1 MKKNF
6 FNIAMAF
13 CIGLFASCS
22 QEEIFSDQSGEV
34 ETVNV
39 FTQLPENDA
48 QTRALP
54 GAEANHQLRCILEVW
69 DKADNGTLITRIE
82 KLGTEATGE
91 GKLSF
96 SFQVDSKVN
105 YQCLLW
111 ADYIDSSTPAG
122 KEANTYADKYYD
134 TQNLKAIDFKV
145 TDGGLFN
152 NASTDAFCG
161 VVDKNGTTTALSV
174 TLKRPFTKVILKDKS
189 NYINDCKVLGVKY
202 NTPSG
207 YNIATGVATTTKEVN
222 ATGLT
227 PDGTNKTWFSTFIF
241 ASANQAKL
249 EQDITM
255 EITKQDDSTETKT
268 IKGGQISLD
277 KNVENDAEANF
288 STEEEVKIDV
298 DIDGSTEDPNAPKVG
313 QFVNKDGTFSDT
325 YNQETAIGIV
335 FATGGKTDT
344 SNYGDTHSGKT
355 IYGYAMALT
364 SITRSKL
371 VADANLP
378 TFNLTGDTPFAP
390 NDYSGFDYSAVMVQ
404 TVNTLANPS
413 PLFTKYSEWLT
424 TNSVNFP
431 SNLSSWYIP
440 SGTQIKDVCAMLFGL
455 EKEEVSSVN
464 SSFKKAYDDVVAANE
479 TDNSYLIDCGR
490 SSASSPATYILSSC
504 IATATPN
511 SPAVVATICKDGQI
525 NSVKTYIPAI
535 SDKSQYNIRPV
546 LTIFKGN

>member
-22 QEEIFSDQSGEV
+22 QEEIFSDQSEEV

-54 GAEANHQLRCILEVW
+54 GAEADHQLRCILEVW
-69 DKADNGTLITRIE
+69 DKASDGTLITRIE
-82 KLGTEATGE
+82 KLGTEATNE

-111 ADYIDSSTPAG
+111 ADYIDNSTSAG
-122 KEANTYADKYYD
+122 KEANRYTDKYYD

-189 NYINDCKVLGVKY
+189 DYINDCKALGVKY

-207 YNIATGVATTTKEVN
+207 YNIATGVATTTKAVN

-241 ASANQAKL
+241 ASADQAKL

-313 QFVNKDGTFSDT
+313 QFVNKDGTFSNT
-325 YNQETAIGIV
+325 YNQESAIGIV

-344 SNYGDTHSGKT
+344 SNYGGGYEGKAV
-355 IYGYAMALT
+355 YGYAMGLT
-364 SITRSKL
+364 SVARSKL
-371 VADANLP
+371 VSSTDQPLP
-378 TFNLTGDTPFAP
+378 TFEGTGDEPFAS
-390 NDYSGFDYSAVMVQ
+390 NDYNGFDYSAKMVEAAGGLETKLPVFMNYSKWKNKN
-404 TVNTLANPS
+404 TVEA
-413 PLFTKYSEWLT
+413 
-424 TNSVNFP
+424 
-431 SNLSSWYIP
+431 SNLSPWYIP
-440 SGTQIKDVCAMLFGL
+440 SGAQIKDICGMLFGI
-455 EKEEVSSVN
+455 ENETTSSVN
-464 SSFKKAYDDVVAANE
+464 DAFKAAYDEVVNANP
-479 TDNSYLIDCGR
+479 DNDMDG
-490 SSASSPATYILSSC
+490 TYNGSTLMLSSY
-504 IATATPN
+504 ISSIN
-511 SPAVVATICKDGQI
+511 SSPAVVTTNVDEGKNIV
-525 NSVKTYIPAI
+525 SVKTEWPKM
-535 SDKSQYNIRPV
+535 KSTTYYAIRPV

>member
-54 GAEANHQLRCILEVW
+54 GAEADHQLRCILEVW
-69 DKADNGTLITRIE
+69 DKAGNGTLITRIE

-122 KEANTYADKYYD
+122 KEANTYTDKYYD

-189 NYINDCKVLGVKY
+189 DYINDCTALGVKY

-227 PDGTNKTWFSTFIF
+227 PDGANKTWFSTFIF
-241 ASANQAKL
+241 ASADQVKL

-255 EITKQDDSTETKT
+255 EITKQDDSKETKT

-325 YNQETAIGIV
+325 YN
-335 FATGGKTDT
+335 
-344 SNYGDTHSGKT
+344 
-355 IYGYAMALT
+355 
-364 SITRSKL
+364 
-371 VADANLP
+371 
-378 TFNLTGDTPFAP
+378 
-390 NDYSGFDYSAVMVQ
+390 
-404 TVNTLANPS
+404 
-413 PLFTKYSEWLT
+413 
-424 TNSVNFP
+424 
-431 SNLSSWYIP
+431 
-440 SGTQIKDVCAMLFGL
+440 
-455 EKEEVSSVN
+455 
-464 SSFKKAYDDVVAANE
+464 
-479 TDNSYLIDCGR
+479 
-490 SSASSPATYILSSC
+490 
-504 IATATPN
+504 
-511 SPAVVATICKDGQI
+511 
-525 NSVKTYIPAI
+525 
-535 SDKSQYNIRPV
+535 
-546 LTIFKGN
+546 

>member
-54 GAEANHQLRCILEVW
+54 GAEADHQLRCILEVW
-69 DKADNGTLITRIE
+69 DKTGDGTLITRIE
-82 KLGTEATGE
+82 KLGTEATDE

-189 NYINDCKVLGVKY
+189 DYINDCNALGVKY

-207 YNIATGVATTTKEVN
+207 YNIATGVATTTKAVN

-241 ASANQAKL
+241 ASADQAKL

-255 EITKQDDSTETKT
+255 EITKQNNSTETKT

-313 QFVNKDGTFSDT
+313 QFVNKDGTFSDI

-344 SNYGDTHSGKT
+344 SNYGDGYEGKAV
-355 IYGYAMALT
+355 YGYAMGLT
-364 SITRSKL
+364 SVALSRL
-371 VADANLP
+371 VPSSDPTLP
-378 TFNLTGDTPFAP
+378 TFEGIGDEPFAS
-390 NDYSGFDYSAVMVQ
+390 NDYNGFDYSAKMIEAAEQLATSSPVFANYSKWKNSNV
-404 TVNTLANPS
+404 VNA
-413 PLFTKYSEWLT
+413 
-424 TNSVNFP
+424 
-431 SNLSSWYIP
+431 SNLSPWYIP
-440 SGTQIKDVCAMLFGL
+440 SGAQIKDICGMLFGI
-455 EKEEVSSVN
+455 ENETTSSVMMLL
-464 SSFKKAYDDVVAANE
+464 KLLMMK
-479 TDNSYLIDCGR
+479 L
-490 SSASSPATYILSSC
+490 
-504 IATATPN
+504 
-511 SPAVVATICKDGQI
+511 
-525 NSVKTYIPAI
+525 
-535 SDKSQYNIRPV
+535 
-546 LTIFKGN
+546 

>member
-122 KEANTYADKYYD
+122 KEANTYEDKYYD

-207 YNIATGVATTTKEVN
+207 YNIATGVATTTKAVN

-227 PDGTNKTWFSTFIF
+227 PDGINKTWFSTFIF

-255 EITKQDDSTETKT
+255 EITKQNNSTETKT

-313 QFVNKDGTFSDT
+313 QFVNKDGTFSDI

-344 SNYGDTHSGKT
+344 SNYGDGYESKE
-355 IYGYAMALT
+355 IYGYAMGLT
-364 SITRSKL
+364 SVQRSRL
-371 VADANLP
+371 VASTDQTLP
-378 TFNLTGDTPFAP
+378 TFEGIGDEPFAS
-390 NDYSGFDYSAVMVQ
+390 NDYNGFDYSAKMIEAVEQLATSSPVFANYSKWKNSNV
-404 TVNTLANPS
+404 VNA
-413 PLFTKYSEWLT
+413 
-424 TNSVNFP
+424 
-431 SNLSSWYIP
+431 SNLSLWYIP
-440 SGTQIKDVCAMLFGL
+440 SGAQIKDICGMLFGI
-455 EKEEVSSVN
+455 ENETTSSVN
-464 SSFKKAYDDVVAANE
+464 DAFKAAYDNVVNADAGNAIAG
-479 TDNSYLIDCGR
+479 SYNKWTYLLSSYI
-490 SSASSPATYILSSC
+490 SAS
-504 IATATPN
+504 N
-511 SPAVVATICKDGQI
+511 SPAVVTTNVEDEKIV
-525 NSVKTYIPAI
+525 SVKTESPTMGSGTYYA
-535 SDKSQYNIRPV
+535 IRPV

>member
-54 GAEANHQLRCILEVW
+54 GAEADHQLRCILEVW
-69 DKADNGTLITRIE
+69 DKAGNGTLITRIE

-122 KEANTYADKYYD
+122 KEANTYTDKYYD

-189 NYINDCKVLGVKY
+189 DYINDCTALGVKY

-227 PDGTNKTWFSTFIF
+227 PDGANKTWFSTFIF
-241 ASANQAKL
+241 ASADQVKL

-255 EITKQDDSTETKT
+255 EITKQDDSKETKT

-277 KNVENDAEANF
+277 KKVENDAEANF

-335 FATGGKTDT
+335 FATGGKIDT
-344 SNYGDTHSGKT
+344 SNYGDGYESKA
-355 IYGYAMALT
+355 IYGYAMGLT
-364 SITRSKL
+364 SVARSRL
-371 VADANLP
+371 VASSDQTLP
-378 TFNLTGDTPFAP
+378 TFEGIGDEPFAS
-390 NDYSGFDYSAVMVQ
+390 NDYNGFDYSAKMVEAAEKLQ
-404 TVNTLANPS
+404 TSSPIFTNYSKWKNSNVVNA
-413 PLFTKYSEWLT
+413 
-424 TNSVNFP
+424 
-431 SNLSSWYIP
+431 SNLSPWYIP
-440 SGTQIKDVCAMLFGL
+440 SGAQIKDICGMLFGI
-455 EKEEVSSVN
+455 ENETTSSVN
-464 SSFKKAYDDVVAANE
+464 AAFKAAYDEVVNVDAGN
-479 TDNSYLIDCGR
+479 DID
-490 SSASSPATYILSSC
+490 SSKSDGSTHILSSY
-504 IATATPN
+504 ISSTN
-511 SPAVVATICKDGQI
+511 SSPAVVTTNVDEGKNIV
-525 NSVKTYIPAI
+525 SVKTESPKMIPAI
-535 SDKSQYNIRPV
+535 WYTIRPV

>member
-13 CIGLFASCS
+13 CIGLFVSCS

-54 GAEANHQLRCILEVW
+54 GAEADHQLRCILEVW
-69 DKADNGTLITRIE
+69 DKAGDGTLIKRIE
-82 KLGTEATGE
+82 KLGTDATDG

-122 KEANTYADKYYD
+122 KEANTYTDKYYD

-174 TLKRPFTKVILKDKS
+174 TLKRPFTKVTLKDKS
-189 NYINDCKVLGVKY
+189 DYINDCKALGVTY

-207 YNIATGVATTTKEVN
+207 YNIATGVATTTKEVS

-227 PDGTNKTWFSTFIF
+227 PDGANKTWFSTFIF
-241 ASANQAKL
+241 ASADQAKL

-255 EITKQDDSTETKT
+255 EITKQNNSTETKT

-313 QFVNKDGTFSDT
+313 QFVNKDGTFSNT

-335 FATGGKTDT
+335 FATGGKKDT
-344 SNYGDTHSGKT
+344 SNYGDGYESKE

-364 SITRSKL
+364 STTRSRL
-371 VADANLP
+371 VTSTEQPLP
-378 TFNLTGDTPFAP
+378 TFEGTSNEPFAS
-390 NDYSGFDYSAVMVQ
+390 NDYNGFDYSAKMVEAVEKMETTQ
-404 TVNTLANPS
+404 YPIFTNYSKWKGSNVVNA
-413 PLFTKYSEWLT
+413 
-424 TNSVNFP
+424 
-431 SNLSSWYIP
+431 SNLSPWYIP
-440 SGTQIKDVCAMLFGL
+440 SGTQIKDICGMLFGI
-455 EKEEVSSVN
+455 ENETTSSVN
-464 SSFKKAYDDVVAANE
+464 DAFKAAYDEVVNTNAGN
-479 TDNSYLIDCGR
+479 DMD
-490 SSASSPATYILSSC
+490 SSDDTKPTSMLSSY
-504 IATATPN
+504 ISSTN
-511 SPAVVATICKDGQI
+511 SSLVTVVTTNVDEKGNIV
-525 NSVKTYIPAI
+525 SVKPGQQDVRPAI
-535 SDKSQYNIRPV
+535 WYTIRPV
-546 LTIFKGN
+546 LTIFKSN

>member
-122 KEANTYADKYYD
+122 KEANTYEDKYYD

-207 YNIATGVATTTKEVN
+207 YNIATGVATTTKAVN

-255 EITKQDDSTETKT
+255 EITKQDDSTDTKT

-344 SNYGDTHSGKT
+344 SNYGDGYESKE
-355 IYGYAMALT
+355 IYGYAMGLT
-364 SITRSKL
+364 SVQRSRL
-371 VADANLP
+371 VASTDQTLP
-378 TFNLTGDTPFAP
+378 TFEGIGDEPFAS
-390 NDYSGFDYSAVMVQ
+390 NDYNGFDYSAKMIEAVEQLATSFPVFANYSKWKNSNV
-404 TVNTLANPS
+404 VNA
-413 PLFTKYSEWLT
+413 
-424 TNSVNFP
+424 
-431 SNLSSWYIP
+431 SNLSPWYIP
-440 SGTQIKDVCAMLFGL
+440 SGAQIKDICGMLFGI
-455 EKEEVSSVN
+455 ENETTSSVN
-464 SSFKKAYDDVVAANE
+464 DAFKAAYDNVVNADAGNAIAG
-479 TDNSYLIDCGR
+479 SYNKWTYLLSSYI
-490 SSASSPATYILSSC
+490 SAS
-504 IATATPN
+504 N
-511 SPAVVATICKDGQI
+511 SPAVVTTNVEDEKIV
-525 NSVKTYIPAI
+525 SVKTESPTMGSGTYYA
-535 SDKSQYNIRPV
+535 IRPV

>member
-69 DKADNGTLITRIE
+69 DKAGNGTLITRIE

-122 KEANTYADKYYD
+122 KEANTYEDKYYD

-189 NYINDCKVLGVKY
+189 DYINDCTALGVKY

-241 ASANQAKL
+241 ASADQAKL

-255 EITKQDDSTETKT
+255 EITKQNNSKETKT

-313 QFVNKDGTFSDT
+313 QFVNKDGTFSNT

-335 FATGGKTDT
+335 FATGGKIDT
-344 SNYGDTHSGKT
+344 SNYGDGYESKAV
-355 IYGYAMALT
+355 YGYAMGLT
-364 SITRSKL
+364 SVARSRL
-371 VADANLP
+371 VASSDLTLP
-378 TFNLTGDTPFAP
+378 TFEGIGDEPFAS
-390 NDYSGFDYSAVMVQ
+390 NDYNGFDYSAKMIEAAGQ
-404 TVNTLANPS
+404 LTTPS
-413 PLFTKYSEWLT
+413 PVFTNYSKWKD
-424 TNSVNFP
+424 NNVVNV
-431 SNLSSWYIP
+431 SNLSPWYIP
-440 SGTQIKDVCAMLFGL
+440 SGAQVKDICGMLFGIAD
-455 EKEEVSSVN
+455 ETTSSVN
-464 SSFKKAYDDVVAANE
+464 NAFKAAYDDVVNANAE
-479 TDNSYLIDCGR
+479 NAIAGNYGKW
-490 SSASSPATYILSSC
+490 AYILSSY
-504 IATATPN
+504 ISSTN
-511 SPAVVATICKDGQI
+511 SSPAVVTTNVDAGSIV
-525 NSVKTYIPAI
+525 SVKTESPTMGSGTYYA
-535 SDKSQYNIRPV
+535 IRPV

>member
-54 GAEANHQLRCILEVW
+54 GAEAGHQLRCILEVW
-69 DKADNGTLITRIE
+69 DKAGDGALVTRIE
-82 KLGTEATGE
+82 KLGSEATDD

-122 KEANTYADKYYD
+122 KEANTYTDKYYD

-174 TLKRPFTKVILKDKS
+174 TLKRPFTKVTLKDKS
-189 NYINDCKVLGVKY
+189 DYIKDCKALGVTY

-207 YNIATGVATTTKEVN
+207 YNIATGAATTTKAVS

-241 ASANQAKL
+241 ASADQAKL

-255 EITKQDDSTETKT
+255 EITKNDNTKETKT

-277 KNVENDAEANF
+277 KNVENDAEADF
-288 STEEEVKIDV
+288 SAEEKEEVNIDV

-313 QFVNKDGTFSDT
+313 QFVNKDGTFSDI

-344 SNYGDTHSGKT
+344 SNYGSGYEGKAV
-355 IYGYAMALT
+355 YGYAMGLT
-364 SITRSKL
+364 STRGRL
-371 VADANLP
+371 VSSTTQPLP
-378 TFNLTGDTPFAP
+378 PFEGTGNEPFAS
-390 NDYSGFDYSAVMVQ
+390 NDYNGFDYSAKMIE
-404 TVNTLANPS
+404 TVGELETTQYPIFANYSKWEIKNTVEA
-413 PLFTKYSEWLT
+413 
-424 TNSVNFP
+424 
-431 SNLSSWYIP
+431 SNLSPWYIP
-440 SGTQIKDVCAMLFGL
+440 SGAQIKDICGMLFGI
-455 EKEEVSSVN
+455 ENETTSSVN
-464 SSFKKAYDDVVAANE
+464 DAFKAAYDEVVNTNAENDMDSE
-479 TDNSYLIDCGR
+479 NGTKPTSM
-490 SSASSPATYILSSC
+490 LSSY
-504 IATATPN
+504 ISSTSN
-511 SPAVVATICKDGQI
+511 SPAVVTTNVDENGNIV
-525 NSVKTYIPAI
+525 SVKTESPKIIPAI
-535 SDKSQYNIRPV
+535 WYAIRPV

>member
-54 GAEANHQLRCILEVW
+54 GAEADHQLRCILEVW
-69 DKADNGTLITRIE
+69 DKASDGTLITRIE

-189 NYINDCKVLGVKY
+189 DYINDCKALGVKY

-207 YNIATGVATTTKEVN
+207 YNIATGVATTKAVN

-241 ASANQAKL
+241 ASADQAKL

-313 QFVNKDGTFSDT
+313 QFVNKDGTFSNT
-325 YNQETAIGIV
+325 YNQESAIGIV

-364 SITRSKL
+364 SITRNKL
-371 VADANLP
+371 VADDILP
-378 TFNLTGDTPFAP
+378 TFDLIGDIPFAP
-390 NDYSGFDYSAVMVQ
+390 NDYSGFDYSAAMVQ
-404 TVNTLANPS
+404 TVNTLATSS
-413 PLFTKYSEWLT
+413 PLFTKYSEWLE

-464 SSFKKAYDDVVAANE
+464 SSFKKAYDVVVAANE
-479 TDNSYLIDCGR
+479 TDKSYLIDCGR
-490 SSASSPATYILSSC
+490 SSAPSPVTYILSSY
-504 IATATPN
+504 ITTTN
-511 SPAVVATICKDGQI
+511 SLAIVATVCSDNEIK
-525 NSVKTYIPAI
+525 SVKTNTLTITAG
-535 SDKSQYNIRPV
+535 SQYAIRPV

>member
-54 GAEANHQLRCILEVW
+54 GAEADHQLRCILEVW
-69 DKADNGTLITRIE
+69 DKAGNGTLITRIE

-122 KEANTYADKYYD
+122 KEANTYTDKYYD

-189 NYINDCKVLGVKY
+189 DYINDCTALGVKY

-227 PDGTNKTWFSTFIF
+227 PDGANKTWFSTFIF
-241 ASANQAKL
+241 ASADQVKL

-255 EITKQDDSTETKT
+255 EITKQDDSKETKT

-335 FATGGKTDT
+335 FATGGKIDT
-344 SNYGDTHSGKT
+344 SNYGDGYESKA
-355 IYGYAMALT
+355 IYGYAMGLT
-364 SITRSKL
+364 SVARSRL
-371 VADANLP
+371 VASSDQTLP
-378 TFNLTGDTPFAP
+378 TFEGIGDEPFAS
-390 NDYSGFDYSAVMVQ
+390 NDYNGFDYSAKMVEAAEKLQ
-404 TVNTLANPS
+404 TSSPIFTNYSKWKNSNVVNA
-413 PLFTKYSEWLT
+413 
-424 TNSVNFP
+424 
-431 SNLSSWYIP
+431 SNLSPWYIP
-440 SGTQIKDVCAMLFGL
+440 SGAQIKDICGMLFGI
-455 EKEEVSSVN
+455 ENETTSSVN
-464 SSFKKAYDDVVAANE
+464 AAFKAAYDEVVNVDAGN
-479 TDNSYLIDCGR
+479 DID
-490 SSASSPATYILSSC
+490 SSKSDGSTHIL
-504 IATATPN
+504 
-511 SPAVVATICKDGQI
+511 
-525 NSVKTYIPAI
+525 
-535 SDKSQYNIRPV
+535 
-546 LTIFKGN
+546 

>member
-122 KEANTYADKYYD
+122 KEANTYEDKYYD

-207 YNIATGVATTTKEVN
+207 YNIATGVATTTKAVN

-344 SNYGDTHSGKT
+344 SNYGDGYESKE
-355 IYGYAMALT
+355 IYGYAMGLT
-364 SITRSKL
+364 SVQRSRL
-371 VADANLP
+371 VASTDQTLP
-378 TFNLTGDTPFAP
+378 TFEGIGDEPFAS
-390 NDYSGFDYSAVMVQ
+390 NDYNGFDYSAKMIEAVEQLATSFPVFANYSKWKNSNV
-404 TVNTLANPS
+404 VNA
-413 PLFTKYSEWLT
+413 
-424 TNSVNFP
+424 
-431 SNLSSWYIP
+431 SNLSPWYIP
-440 SGTQIKDVCAMLFGL
+440 SGAQIKDICGMLFGI
-455 EKEEVSSVN
+455 ENETTSSVN
-464 SSFKKAYDDVVAANE
+464 DAFKAAYDNVVNADAGNAIAG
-479 TDNSYLIDCGR
+479 SYNKWTYLLSSYI
-490 SSASSPATYILSSC
+490 SAS
-504 IATATPN
+504 N
-511 SPAVVATICKDGQI
+511 SPAVVTTNVEDEKIV
-525 NSVKTYIPAI
+525 SVKTESPTMGSGTYYA
-535 SDKSQYNIRPV
+535 IRPV

>member
-122 KEANTYADKYYD
+122 KEANTYEDKYYD

-207 YNIATGVATTTKEVN
+207 YNIATGVATTTKAVN

-227 PDGTNKTWFSTFIF
+227 PDGINKTWFSTFIF

-255 EITKQDDSTETKT
+255 EITKQNNSTETKT

-313 QFVNKDGTFSDT
+313 QFVNKDGTFSDI

-344 SNYGDTHSGKT
+344 SNYGDGYESKE
-355 IYGYAMALT
+355 IYGYAMGLT
-364 SITRSKL
+364 SVQRSRL
-371 VADANLP
+371 VASTDQTLP
-378 TFNLTGDTPFAP
+378 TFEGIGDEPFAS
-390 NDYSGFDYSAVMVQ
+390 NDYNGFDYSAKMIEAVEQLATSSPVFANYSKWKNSNV
-404 TVNTLANPS
+404 VNA
-413 PLFTKYSEWLT
+413 
-424 TNSVNFP
+424 
-431 SNLSSWYIP
+431 SNLSPWYIP
-440 SGTQIKDVCAMLFGL
+440 SGAQIKDICGMLFGI
-455 EKEEVSSVN
+455 ENETTSSVN
-464 SSFKKAYDDVVAANE
+464 DAFKAAYDNVVNADAGNAIAG
-479 TDNSYLIDCGR
+479 SYNKWTYLLSSYI
-490 SSASSPATYILSSC
+490 SAS
-504 IATATPN
+504 N
-511 SPAVVATICKDGQI
+511 SPAVVTTNVEDEKIV
-525 NSVKTYIPAI
+525 SVKTESPTMGSGTYYA
-535 SDKSQYNIRPV
+535 IRPV

>member
-122 KEANTYADKYYD
+122 KEANTYEDKYYD

-344 SNYGDTHSGKT
+344 SNYGDGYESKAV
-355 IYGYAMALT
+355 YGYAMGLT
-364 SITRSKL
+364 SVARSRL
-371 VADANLP
+371 VASSDLTLP
-378 TFNLTGDTPFAP
+378 TFEGIGDEPFAS
-390 NDYSGFDYSAVMVQ
+390 NDYNGFDYSAKMVEAAEKLQ
-404 TVNTLANPS
+404 TSSPVFANYSKWKNSNVVNA
-413 PLFTKYSEWLT
+413 
-424 TNSVNFP
+424 
-431 SNLSSWYIP
+431 SNLSPWYIP
-440 SGTQIKDVCAMLFGL
+440 SGAQVKDICGMLFGI
-455 EKEEVSSVN
+455 ENETTSSVN
-464 SSFKKAYDDVVAANE
+464 AAFKAAYDEVVNVNAENAIAGN
-479 TDNSYLIDCGR
+479 YGKW
-490 SSASSPATYILSSC
+490 AYILSSY
-504 IATATPN
+504 ISSTNN
-511 SPAVVATICKDGQI
+511 SPAVVTTNVDAGSIV
-525 NSVKTYIPAI
+525 SVKTESPTMGNVTYYA
-535 SDKSQYNIRPV
+535 IRPV